1 MVLVPQGADQP
12 VQAERACAAG
22 AALQLPPKAATPEAV
37 VGAVRTVLAESSF
50 RDGAVKIADQVA
62 AMPSPDEVAA
72 SLASALA

>member
-1 MVLVPQGADQP
+1 MVLVPQGADQF

-22 AALQLPPKAATPEAV
+22 AALQLLPNAAAPEAV
-37 VGAVRTVLAESSF
+37 AGAVRTVLAESSF
-50 RDGAVKIADQVA
+50 RDAAGKIADQVA